1 MRKQKLHNFEQSLL
15 KTLSKIGFINK
26 NKNIIIAISGGKDS
40 MALLHGMMKL
50 NHILKLNLIAV
61 HINHHIRKNSTVD
74 ELFVK
79 KFCNLND
86 IEIIIDHLDLKTKSK
101 DMSTEEW
108 AREYRYRSLY
118 RISSNYNSCH
128 IMTAHHG
135 NDQIETILFHL
146 SQGAGIAGLRGI
158 HAKADRLIRPLLSLS
173 KSNINNYIKDSLIP
187 WSDDPSNNDL
197 SIPRN
202 FLRHKIVLPWENDNS
217 SLVSAFNQI
226 TKNANDVFESLKF
239 SSSILIPQLVCKKEN
254 DQIHLDEQLLKA
266 IPPYLLSIIF
276 QELISSNSSWRRYMH
291 NQLYK
296 FVANSKIGQIYK
308 LENQWRLLKDRK
320 KFILRNEISI
330 ETESFTV
337 SPDTE
342 ISIEDFIFYWQTC
355 VEKEKYNNSKS
366 SEIIDVDK
374 IRNKNLT
381 LRLWKKGDRFRPI
394 GMKGSKKLSDFFIDE
409 KIDIFSKNKQWLL
422 LDGERIIWVCGR
434 RISDDV
440 KITSKTTKLG
450 KFIFTK

>member
-1 MRKQKLHNFEQSLL
+1 
-15 KTLSKIGFINK
+15 
-26 NKNIIIAISGGKDS
+26 
-40 MALLHGMMKL
+40 
-50 NHILKLNLIAV
+50 
-61 HINHHIRKNSTVD
+61 
-74 ELFVK
+74 
-79 KFCNLND
+79 
-86 IEIIIDHLDLKTKSK
+86 
-101 DMSTEEW
+101 
-108 AREYRYRSLY
+108 
-118 RISSNYNSCH
+118 
-128 IMTAHHG
+128 MTAHHG

-276 QELISSNSSWRRYMH
+276 QELTLSNSSWRRYMH

-342 ISIEDFIFYWQTC
+342 ILIEDFIFYWQTIA
-355 VEKEKYNNSKS
+355 EKERYSNSKS

>member
-276 QELISSNSSWRRYMH
+276 QELTLSNSLWRRYMH

-296 FVANSKIGQIYK
+296 FVAGSKIGKIYK
-308 LENQWRLLKDRK
+308 WATC
-320 KFILRNEISI
+320 
-330 ETESFTV
+330 TEMLGSV
-337 SPDTE
+337 LS
-342 ISIEDFIFYWQTC
+342 
-355 VEKEKYNNSKS
+355 V
-366 SEIIDVDK
+366 
-374 IRNKNLT
+374 KNLMQ
-381 LRLWKKGDRFRPI
+381 KY
-394 GMKGSKKLSDFFIDE
+394 
-409 KIDIFSKNKQWLL
+409 
-422 LDGERIIWVCGR
+422 RILNIIVL
-434 RISDDV
+434 IV
-440 KITSKTTKLG
+440 IH
-450 KFIFTK
+450 